1 MKTILLVILILTIVQ
16 YLINMIITYI
26 NLPKHSRVSR
36 FIKELRDT
44 HWCIWVPITG
54 FAIQLAIAIV
64 SIYTWSIQKIK
75 NIRIK

>member
-26 NLPKHSRVSR
+26 NIPKYTTVSE
-36 FIKELRDT
+36 FVTKLRDT
-44 HWCIWVPITG
+44 HWCTWVPIVG
-54 FAIQLAIAIV
+54 FAIQLAPAII
-64 SIYTWSIQKIK
+64 SICIWIIQKTK